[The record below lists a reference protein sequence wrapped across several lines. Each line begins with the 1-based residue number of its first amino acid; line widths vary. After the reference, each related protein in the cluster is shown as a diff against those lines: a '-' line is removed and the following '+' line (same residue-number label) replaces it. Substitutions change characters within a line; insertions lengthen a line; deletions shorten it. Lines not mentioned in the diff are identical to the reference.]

1 MEVQNITNLK
11 TNSSKSANKNDFFKK
26 INPYNITGINDY
38 ENQNKSQNKTNLLP
52 LFSNSII
59 SNKLPSLPNEDF
71 SQSIKDQKLSFIK
84 NLIKKPKDRPYDGY
98 ASFRKKP
105 TINFL
110 LKKFEIKEDFKI
122 FEENKLCKIPY
133 PLIKFISNRKS
144 PNQSKELITDI
155 LSAELNDLSASQKN
169 DIKYKNYKKPI
180 KIRKLKLAERYNNSY
195 FSQRIKYYSNNNH
208 SSNKKDLDFPFL
220 EKNNHKRL
228 RNKKIMIENSFNKEN
243 YSCLTADKPNPCY
256 NDRRNKKKLIQS
268 YCGGDYMNL
277 TEHSTLK
284 NNISILKNDVAK
296 KLKYKNTK
304 FNDILKDISL
314 LKENKHIMAFEK
326 K

>member
-38 ENQNKSQNKTNLLP
+38 KNQNKSQNKTNLLP

-122 FEENKLCKIPY
+122 FEENQLCKIPY

-180 KIRKLKLAERYNNSY
+180 KIRKLKLAERFNNSN
-195 FSQRIKYYSNNNH
+195 FSQRLKYYSNHNSFNN
-208 SSNKKDLDFPFL
+208 NKDLDFPFL
-220 EKNNHKRL
+220 EKNNHKSQ
-228 RNKKIMIENSFNKEN
+228 RNKKIMIENSFNREN

-256 NDRRNKKKLIQS
+256 NDRRIKKKLIQS

-284 NNISILKNDVAK
+284 NNISILKNDISK
-296 KLKYKNTK
+296 KLKYKNPK

>member
-1 MEVQNITNLK
+1 MEIPNIINLK
-11 TNSSKSANKNDFFKK
+11 IDNSKSANKNDFFKK

-38 ENQNKSQNKTNLLP
+38 KNQNKYHNKINLIP
-52 LFSNSII
+52 LYSNSII
-59 SNKLPSLPNEDF
+59 SNRLPSLPNEDLF
-71 SQSIKDQKLSFIK
+71 QNEKEQKLSFIK
-84 NLIKKPKDRPYDGY
+84 NLIKKPKDKPYDGY

-110 LKKFEIKEDFKI
+110 LKKFEIKENFKI

-180 KIRKLKLAERYNNSY
+180 KIRKLKLAERFNNSN
-195 FSQRIKYYSNNNH
+195 FSQRIKYYSNNSNFN
-208 SSNKKDLDFPFL
+208 NKKDFDFPFL
-220 EKNNHKRL
+220 EKNNHKRQ
-228 RNKKIMIENSFNKEN
+228 RNKKIMNENSFNKDN
-243 YSCLTADKPNPCY
+243 YSCLTTDKPNPCY
-256 NDRRNKKKLIQS
+256 NDRRIKKKLIKS
-268 YCGGDYMNL
+268 YCGDYMNL

-314 LKENKHIMAFEK
+314 LKAKNHIMAFEK

>member
-1 MEVQNITNLK
+1 MEVQNIINLK

-26 INPYNITGINDY
+26 INPYNITGINDC
-38 ENQNKSQNKTNLLP
+38 KSQNKYHNKINLLP

-59 SNKLPSLPNEDF
+59 TNKLPSLPNEDI
-71 SQSIKDQKLSFIK
+71 SQNKKEQKLSYIK
-84 NLIKKPKDRPYDGY
+84 NLIKKPKDRLYDGY

-180 KIRKLKLAERYNNSY
+180 KIRKLKLAERFTNSN
-195 FSQRIKYYSNNNH
+195 FSQRIKYYSNKKNIN
-208 SSNKKDLDFPFL
+208 NKKDLDFPFL
-220 EKNNHKRL
+220 EKNNHKRP
-228 RNKKIMIENSFNKEN
+228 RNKKIMIENSFNKDN

-256 NDRRNKKKLIQS
+256 NDRKIKKKLIES

-284 NNISILKNDVAK
+284 NNISSLKNDVAK
-296 KLKYKNTK
+296 TLKYKNTK